1 MSWRLL
7 WDDIRKLGPFL
18 RFASALRKCG
28 PDGRE
33 TLGTLARE
41 QAERWGDK
49 EFLRFERETVTFAQY
64 NAVVNRWAAVLRQ
77 AGVLPHE
84 PVAIMMENSPAFL
97 FAQGAAA
104 KRGAIAALINTHLR
118 GLPLEHVLRA
128 SGARHV
134 FADEASLPALV
145 ELPGAAAFTIWSL
158 GDPASLPPHVE
169 PLERALAAADSGE
182 PALPDVRG
190 RDAFLYIYTS
200 GTTGLPKAA
209 IVRHSRFMMAGLG
222 LSALLRLGR
231 DDVIYAPLPLYHG
244 ESNFVGFSVAARLG
258 AVFASRRKFS
268 ASAFLDD
275 VRRHGATAFVYVGE
289 LCRYLLHQPETPRD
303 RDHALRLA
311 VGAGL
316 RGDLWE
322 PFRRRFGIARIV
334 EMYGATE
341 GNISLINLEGRVG
354 SVGRAHPFQH
364 HNLKLVRYDV
374 EQGDLVRR
382 PSGRLIECEVGEVG
396 ELLGRISRRN
406 MMPYDGYTDREATEK
421 KVVRNAFVKGDAWF
435 RSGDLLRRDQDYFYY
450 FVDRVGDTFRW
461 KGENVSTQEV
471 AIVLDRTPG
480 VSESNVYGVTIPGH
494 EGRVGMAAIVLMAGQ
509 PFDGGALYRVACE
522 LPTYARPLFVRLV
535 PEMDVTGTL
544 KQRKTELQRE
554 GYDPHAI
561 SDPLYVRDDDAQAY
575 VPLTEEMYRQIMAG
589 QWRL

>member
-1 MSWRLL
+1 MSWRLV
-7 WDDIRKLGPFL
+7 WDDIRKLGPFV
-18 RFASALRKCG
+18 RFAFALRRCG

-41 QAERWGDK
+41 QAERWGEK
-49 EFLRFERETVTFAQY
+49 VFLRFEQETVTFAQY
-64 NAVVNRWAAVLRQ
+64 NAEVNRWTAVLRQ
-77 AGVLPHE
+77 AGVMLQE
-84 PVAIMMENSPAFL
+84 PVAIMMENSPGFL
-97 FAQGAAA
+97 FAQGAVA

-134 FADEASLPALV
+134 FTDPACLPALV
-145 ELPGAAAFTIWSL
+145 ELPGVAAFTVWSL
-158 GDPASLPPHVE
+158 GDPTSLPPHVE
-169 PLERALAAADSGE
+169 PLETAVAAADSTE
-182 PALPDVRG
+182 PALPDLRG
-190 RDAFLYIYTS
+190 RDVFLYIYTS

-209 IVRHSRFMMAGLG
+209 IIRHSRFMMAGLG
-222 LSALLRLGR
+222 LSALLRLNR
-231 DDVIYAPLPLYHG
+231 DDVLYAPLPLYHG

-289 LCRYLLHQPETPRD
+289 LCRYLLRQPETPHD
-303 RDHALRLA
+303 RDHRLRLA

-316 RGDLWE
+316 RADIWE
-322 PFRRRFGIARIV
+322 AFQRRFGIPRIV

-364 HNLKLVRYDV
+364 HNVKLARYDV
-374 EQGDLVRR
+374 QAGDLERYV
-382 PSGRLIECEVGEVG
+382 SGRLIECKVGEVG
-396 ELLGRISRRN
+396 ELLGRIWKRN
-406 MMPYDGYTDREATEK
+406 MMPYDGYTDREATAK
-421 KVVRNAFVKGDAWF
+421 KVVRNAFLTGDAWF
-435 RSGDLLRRDQDYFYY
+435 RSGDLLRRDEDYFYY

-471 AIVLDRTPG
+471 AMVLDRTPG
-480 VSESNVYGVTIPGH
+480 VSESNVYGVPIPGH
-494 EGRVGMAAIVLMAGQ
+494 EGRVGMAAIVLMPGQ
-509 PFDGGALYRVACE
+509 SFDGAALYRVACE
-522 LPTYARPLFVRLV
+522 LPAYARPLFVRLV

-544 KQRKTELQRE
+544 KQRKIELQRQ
-554 GYDPHAI
+554 GYDPHTI
-561 SDPLYVRDDDAQAY
+561 SDPLYVRDDEAQAY
-575 VPLTEEMYRQIMAG
+575 VPLTEEAYRQIISG
-589 QWRL
+589 ERKL